1 MTDTEPPIQDAE
13 VVPDPDEPSTEL
25 EVHSHGAL
33 VSGRVV
39 TGATADE
46 VIAHATEIA
55 NSLDRLVKAQ
65 GFAVAMGGRKPH
77 LEIGAWQALGALTG
91 ALGGEALHAET
102 IPGSVKPVGEKTTYH
117 VLEKKYSG
125 PKGSR
130 VLEKE
135 IEYDVEGQDWE
146 ATVEV
151 KTAGGVVI
159 GRASGMCS
167 RAEHQWMPKP
177 DPMLRSQAETRAASR
192 AFRAALGWI
201 VAIAGYNPTPAEEM
215 PAQPA
220 LEYGVAASA
229 EQLGQAYR
237 AMAFMLNLPAGDERA
252 RKAVDVCCQVKP
264 DYYPYVLTRC
274 IGLFAKTLKEMRDE
288 QARER
293 EQAAEAQAKTAAS
306 EPSADGDPAATV
318 QEPDRSSLVDA
329 ESPVDDVPF

>member
-1 MTDTEPPIQDAE
+1 MADVEIADAE
-13 VVPDPDEPSTEL
+13 IVPEPDEPGAAL
-25 EVHSHGAL
+25 EVQSHGAL

-117 VLEKKYSG
+117 VHEKKYSG
-125 PKGSR
+125 PKGNR

-135 IEYDVEGQDWE
+135 IDYDVEGQDWE

-159 GRASGMCS
+159 GRAAGMCS
-167 RAEHQWMPKP
+167 RAESSWMPKP
-177 DPMLRSQAETRAASR
+177 DPALRSMAETRAASR

-215 PAQPA
+215 PTGGATSTGPPYGKPAEDAQ
-220 LEYGVAASA
+220 VASA
-229 EQLGQAYR
+229 RNAIAYL
-237 AMAFMLNLPAGDERA
+237 ADTEPDSNFVGLLLN
-252 RKAVDVCCQVKP
+252 Q
-264 DYYPYVLTRC
+264 
-274 IGLFAKTLKEMRDE
+274 I
-288 QARER
+288 
-293 EQAAEAQAKTAAS
+293 EQAAGGYMPHFPLAQIARVARAVRNRRDATPG
-306 EPSADGDPAATV
+306 EGDPAVETTEEREEREHA
-318 QEPDRSSLVDA
+318 ERIAADA
-329 ESPVDDVPF
+329 EAEQ

>member
-1 MTDTEPPIQDAE
+1 MTDIDHEIPEAE
-13 VVPDPDEPSTEL
+13 VVPEPDEPGVAL
-25 EVHSHGAL
+25 EVQSHGAL

-117 VLEKKYSG
+117 VHEKKYSG
-125 PKGSR
+125 PKGNR

-135 IEYDVEGQDWE
+135 IDYDVEGQDWE

-159 GRASGMCS
+159 GRAAGMCS
-167 RAEHQWMPKP
+167 RAEPSWMPKP
-177 DPMLRSQAETRAASR
+177 DPALRSMAETRAASR

-215 PAQPA
+215 PAENINQ
-220 LEYGVAASA
+220 YGKAATPEQVA
-229 EQLGQAYR
+229 QAYR
-237 AMAFMLNLPAGDERA
+237 AMTFMLQLPEGDERA
-252 RKAVDVCCQVKP
+252 HKAVDACCKVKA
-264 DYYPYVLTRC
+264 DYYPVVLTRC

-288 QARER
+288 QAKVRE
-293 EQAAEAQAKTAAS
+293 AETQTAAAS
-306 EPSADGDPAATV
+306 GPADGDAALTV
-318 QEPDRSSLVDA
+318 QEPERSSLVDA
-329 ESPVDDVPF
+329 EAPADDDQPPF

>member
-1 MTDTEPPIQDAE
+1 MTEAEAEIPDAE
-13 VVPDPDEPSTEL
+13 VVPDAEPSTDL
-25 EVHSHGAL
+25 EVRSHGAL

-117 VLEKKYSG
+117 VHEKKYSG
-125 PKGSR
+125 PKGNR

-135 IEYDVEGQDWE
+135 IDYDVEGYDWE

-159 GRASGMCS
+159 GRASGACS
-167 RAEHQWMPKP
+167 RSEYSWQAKP
-177 DPMLRSQAETRAASR
+177 DPALRSMSETRGASR

-201 VAIAGYNPTPAEEM
+201 VAIAG
-215 PAQPA
+215 
-220 LEYGVAASA
+220 
-229 EQLGQAYR
+229 
-237 AMAFMLNLPAGDERA
+237 
-252 RKAVDVCCQVKP
+252 
-264 DYYPYVLTRC
+264 
-274 IGLFAKTLKEMRDE
+274 
-288 QARER
+288 
-293 EQAAEAQAKTAAS
+293 
-306 EPSADGDPAATV
+306 
-318 QEPDRSSLVDA
+318 
-329 ESPVDDVPF
+329 